1 MRVGNCTFCSCDYYD
16 EKEGEP
22 GKGSLVAAMYE
33 EKSEVVLSGI
43 AAEMESL
50 VEQVSVSEVSYE
62 KQIEVIKKV
71 KREFETFVSM
81 KFKK

>member
-1 MRVGNCTFCSCDYYD
+1 
-16 EKEGEP
+16 
-22 GKGSLVAAMYE
+22 MYE
-33 EKSEVVLSGI
+33 EKSEVILSGI

-62 KQIEVIKKV
+62 KQIEVIKKI
-71 KREFETFVSM
+71 KREFETFVRV